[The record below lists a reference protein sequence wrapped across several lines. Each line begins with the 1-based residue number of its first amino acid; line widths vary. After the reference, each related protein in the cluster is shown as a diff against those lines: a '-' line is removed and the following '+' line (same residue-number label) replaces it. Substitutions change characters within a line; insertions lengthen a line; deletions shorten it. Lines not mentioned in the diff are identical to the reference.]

1 MNPFTLAYR
10 EQKQLFLFEK
20 TYLWGTLFKVGG
32 LATLLARF
40 MVQFFWNPKVAL
52 VLTLFLL
59 TLSAWMLWVFVRRS
73 RKEWGI
79 IPLCL
84 IPACFLGASLSDNSL
99 HFEFLTSILLVQV
112 GLLIYKRIKSKR
124 LLWGVLLTVILY
136 FAAGSAA
143 VLFSVC
149 ATLSDCLRSRQT
161 PGIRSLLYIPVAAI
175 CGMMAYYTSAVPT
188 WADAFTPAF
197 YYDLDAALPTVHWI
211 SWIALIIV
219 SLASCLPARK
229 FIPVLSGFVFLGSLI
244 FADRVAK
251 NLDSKAPIAS
261 YEYEYYTVNEDWDGL
276 IESCRHHEWTPLT
289 ANYLNMALAQK
300 GVLAEDLLKY
310 DQRGVMSLAYVPE
323 DKTVDVR
330 LAYIM
335 YAMGNMAAAQDVSFN
350 ALTSLTGYNPSMLKM
365 NARIELMR
373 GAYGVADKYLSIL
386 EKTPHYRSWAKEQRR
401 FLWND
406 DAVESDPE
414 LGTGRKD
421 FPEED
426 GFAMF
431 DSPVTELARI
441 IEANPSDKKAMQYY
455 LSFLLLAKDLEG
467 LFGTVNSYWG
477 APALRELP
485 VPVQE
490 AMIFY
495 SEYSRNFE
503 RVEPVSLEWCF
514 YHGVTDDTARRFQAF
529 QQASLQS
536 QGTAPKGFRGTYWNY
551 LIYTAI

>member
-20 TYLWGTLFKVGG
+20 TYLLDTLLKVGG

-40 MVQFFWNPKVAL
+40 IVQFFWNPAVAL
-52 VLTLFLL
+52 ILTMLL
-59 TLSAWMLWVFVRRS
+59 LALSAYMTWALVRESWRDW
-73 RKEWGI
+73 KV
-79 IPLCL
+79 IPVCL
-84 IPACFLGASLSDNSL
+84 IPSLFIGASLSDNSL
-99 HFEFLTSILLVQV
+99 HFEFLTSILLVQA
-112 GLLIYKRIKSKR
+112 GLLVFKGIKSRKV
-124 LLWGVLLTVILY
+124 LWGVLLTIILY
-136 FAAGSAA
+136 YTAGSAA
-143 VLFSVC
+143 VIFAVC
-149 ATLSDCLRSRQT
+149 AALQPDGEQSRT
-161 PGIRSLLYIPVAAI
+161 TGFWRLTYLATVAV
-175 CGMMAYYTSAVPT
+175 CGVVAYLTAAVPI
-188 WADAFTPAF
+188 WADAFTPSL
-197 YYDLDAALPTVHWI
+197 YYDLDASMPKVHWI
-211 SWIALIIV
+211 GWICLPVFLALLPFAKGRRLFV
-219 SLASCLPARK
+219 PGLTLALLAVIPARK
-229 FIPVLSGFVFLGSLI
+229 ISKQIEEKQPCLAYI
-244 FADRVAK
+244 F
-251 NLDSKAPIAS
+251 
-261 YEYEYYTVNEDWDGL
+261 EHYTNNEDWDGL
-276 IESCRHHEWTPLT
+276 IKACKEAPWLPRT

-310 DQRGVMSLAYVPE
+310 DQRGVMSLAYFPE

-330 LAYIM
+330 LAHIM
-335 YAMGNMAAAQDVSFN
+335 YSMGNMAAAQDVAFN
-350 ALTSLTGYNPSMLKM
+350 ALTSLTGYSPSMLKM
-365 NARIELMR
+365 NIRIELMR

-386 EKTPHYRSWAKEQRR
+386 EKAPHYRSWAKEQRS

-414 LGTGRKD
+414 LGIGRND

-441 IEANPSDKKAMQYY
+441 VEANPSDKKAMQYY

-467 LFGTVNSYWG
+467 LFGTVNRYWG

-503 RVEPVSLEWCF
+503 GIEPVSLEWCL
-514 YHGVTDDTARRFQAF
+514 YHGVADETVKRFQSF

-536 QGTAPKGFRGTYWNY
+536 QGTAPKGFRDTYWNY
-551 LIYTAI
+551 LIYTTI